1 MKHPSG
7 PPDIIAVV
15 RPHES
20 AKRPAPERFTPALL
34 FIALVV
40 MAPAALAQPV
50 VVTLEQPGVQQSSLF
65 TNPAGFGATN
75 VSVERFNELSPG
87 FRSTAFPFAA
97 NASLGSYDHGQIQLA
112 DAFGGADGT
121 GTYLTVKQGINKAS
135 NLTTLTF
142 SAPQRYFGMWWSA
155 GDPNNVLQFF
165 SGTTLLETFKTADV
179 VNFINAQPNKTA
191 FSGNPNQGQKGQNK
205 GKPYAFINFYADL
218 SNPGLTFNRI
228 VLSNLG
234 AGFESDNHT
243 IATSYVDISGKDI
256 DPNTPIDL
264 GGNKGSTDTI
274 GVKGPQSTLTD
285 SGTAVIGGG
294 GSGGLAV
301 IDGGKVNDGGTI
313 IGENPGSSGT
323 VLVDGAGSQLND
335 SGTLSVGPAGSGI
348 LDVADGGAI
357 TANGGATVGPHG
369 TIDGNGT
376 ITTPTLIN
384 DGVVM
389 PTGQNG
395 SPGTL
400 TETGNYQQGPSGALD
415 IGIGGATPSQADELK
430 INGNAHLDGTLI
442 IAPSNNFHPSP
453 GNTYEIL
460 STTGTL
466 SGDFT
471 HIVDRANTTGLSEAV
486 IVTPNGVVVTY
497 LPPGLGVFET
507 AVSTPLPATLT
518 GNLNSV
524 LLPLLDP
531 NVGQLAAPF
540 DIWFSLANT
549 QCFNLEARFDDIIA
563 GSTGFVSNIA
573 PAPPPPSGKELV
585 EGKGVVAGTGKEVAP
600 SPLVPAPG
608 LRWGVWATGYGD
620 FVDISDQNQKRG
632 YNYTTGGLTVGIDYR
647 LTDHFVVGIMG
658 GYAHTW
664 TNLKPS
670 GSVDVDSGWGGLYVG
685 YFDHG
690 FYLIG
695 AAFGGANSFD
705 TNRASLG
712 GFARGSSDSQEWSA
726 FFSGGYDFHFGHLT
740 VGPTWAVQYSYE
752 NTNGF
757 TENGSIVPVKVNSDS
772 EESWRTDVGFR
783 VWYNFQ
789 CKQIA
794 VRPFVRAT
802 WEHEYKE
809 SALPITASLADFS
822 GLPTTVFGPSLGHD
836 SAVVNAGVSVQWT
849 PRFST
854 YVSYDGQLGRDRYD
868 SNGVSGGF
876 TILF

>member
-1 MKHPSG
+1 M
-7 PPDIIAVV
+7 
-15 RPHES
+15 
-20 AKRPAPERFTPALL
+20 
-34 FIALVV
+34 ALVA
-40 MAPAALAQPV
+40 MAPAAFAQPV

-75 VSVERFNELSPG
+75 VSVETFTELSPG

-97 NASLGSYDHGQIQLA
+97 NASLGSYDHGQIQKA
-112 DAFGGADGT
+112 DAFGGAGGT
-121 GTYLTVKQGINKAS
+121 GNYLTVNQSINKAS
-135 NLTTLTF
+135 NPTTLTF
-142 SAPQRYFGMWWSA
+142 GAPQRYFGMWWSA

-191 FSGNPNQGQKGQNK
+191 FYGNPNPPNGRNK
-205 GKPYAFINFYADL
+205 GEPYAFINFYADP
-218 SNPGLTFNRI
+218 SNPSLTFNRI
-228 VLSNLG
+228 VLSNVG
-234 AGFESDNHT
+234 AGTTGFESDSHT
-243 IATSYVDISGKDI
+243 IATSYTDISGKDI
-256 DPNTPIDL
+256 NPNTPLDL
-264 GGNKGSTDTI
+264 GGNKGSTDTK
-274 GVKGPQSTLTD
+274 GVEGPQSTLTD

-301 IDGGKVNDGGTI
+301 IDGGKVFDGGTI

-323 VLVDGAGSQLND
+323 VVVDGGGSQLND
-335 SGTLSVGPAGSGI
+335 SGKLIVGPSGSGT

-357 TANGGATVGPHG
+357 NASGGTAIGPHG

-389 PTGQNG
+389 PTGHNG

-400 TETGNYQQGPSGALD
+400 TETGNYQQAPSGALD

-430 INGNAHLDGTLI
+430 INGDAHLDGTLI

-466 SGDFT
+466 TGDFT

-486 IVTPNGVVVTY
+486 IVTPNGVAVTY
-497 LPPGLGVFET
+497 LPPGLGVFEI
-507 AVSTPLPATLT
+507 ALSTPLPATFT
-518 GNLNSV
+518 RNLNSV
-524 LLPLLDP
+524 LVPLLDP

-549 QCFNLEARFDDIIA
+549 QRFNLEARFDDIIA

-585 EGKGVVAGTGKEVAP
+585 EGKGVVAGKGKEVAP

-620 FVDISDQNQKRG
+620 FVDISDHNQKRG

-664 TNLKPS
+664 TDLKPS
-670 GSVDVDSGWGGLYVG
+670 GSVDVDSAWGGLYAG
-685 YFDHG
+685 YFNHG

-705 TNRASLG
+705 TNRAASLG

-726 FFSGGYDFHFGHLT
+726 FLSGGYDFHFGHLT
-740 VGPTWAVQYSYE
+740 VGPTVAVQYSYE

-757 TENGSIVPVKVNSDS
+757 TENGSIAPLKVNSDS

-783 VWYNFQ
+783 AWYNFQ

-794 VRPFVRAT
+794 VRPFVRAA

-809 SALPITASLADFS
+809 SALPITASLADFPGS
-822 GLPTTVFGPSLGHD
+822 PVTVFGPSLGHD

-876 TILF
+876 RILF